1 MMLLSS
7 RVMFCAL
14 MAQWGGCYIQLHIH
28 PKTIHLDSSRHH
40 VTIRCSLD
48 LTRSRTQKVYS
59 IMLKKGGST
68 VAVLFQDKILHNMTN
83 RHYDV
88 TGSVT
93 TTSSSVAFFQI
104 VLDNVTCLDR
114 GDYSCIMAVKRLG
127 KATSMEP
134 VTSRLEIQG
143 PSATTASTAPPTHT
157 TTSSRDTSPPERDG
171 RRVLTTYVL
180 VSAFAVVLIVTL
192 ICLLFS
198 DPKCKCH
205 PRTLK
210 NSNVPR
216 DTFRSERHRRRRRV
230 MIVQSGNLTC
240 PPPGLDRA
248 SDETGY
254 REGYLQP
261 QDTADNSVS
270 ESNEHV
276 YEEIE

>member
-7 RVMFCAL
+7 RVMLCAL
-14 MAQWGGCYIQLHIH
+14 MAQWGGCCIQLDIH
-28 PKTIHLDSSRHH
+28 PKTIHLDSSRH

-68 VAVLFQDKILHNMTN
+68 VAVLFQDRIHHNMTN

-93 TTSSSVAFFQI
+93 TNSSSVAFFQI

-143 PSATTASTAPPTHT
+143 PSVTTASTVPPTHT
-157 TTSSRDTSPPERDG
+157 TASSRDTPLRQ
-171 RRVLTTYVL
+171 
-180 VSAFAVVLIVTL
+180 
-192 ICLLFS
+192 
-198 DPKCKCH
+198 K
-205 PRTLK
+205 
-210 NSNVPR
+210 
-216 DTFRSERHRRRRRV
+216 
-230 MIVQSGNLTC
+230 
-240 PPPGLDRA
+240 
-248 SDETGY
+248 ETE
-254 REGYLQP
+254 EGC
-261 QDTADNSVS
+261 
-270 ESNEHV
+270 
-276 YEEIE
+276 

>member
-14 MAQWGGCYIQLHIH
+14 MAQWG
-28 PKTIHLDSSRHH
+28 
-40 VTIRCSLD
+40 
-48 LTRSRTQKVYS
+48 
-59 IMLKKGGST
+59 
-68 VAVLFQDKILHNMTN
+68 
-83 RHYDV
+83 
-88 TGSVT
+88 
-93 TTSSSVAFFQI
+93 
-104 VLDNVTCLDR
+104 
-114 GDYSCIMAVKRLG
+114 
-127 KATSMEP
+127 
-134 VTSRLEIQG
+134 G